1 MKSVSKRLSPINHIY
16 KLFTVYKGQDSRG
29 LFLYDWK
36 IVEFLNFFYKLLMWL
51 VVIGKWKVMFVMGL
65 DKN

>member
-16 KLFTVYKGQDSRG
+16 KLFTVYKGRDSRG

-36 IVEFLNFFYKLLMWL
+36 IVELLNFFLQIVD
-51 VVIGKWKVMFVMGL
+51 VVSSYW
-65 DKN
+65 

>member
-1 MKSVSKRLSPINHIY
+1 MSTIMKSVSKRLSPINHIY

-36 IVEFLNFFYKLLMWL
+36 IVELLNFFLQIVD
-51 VVIGKWKVMFVMGL
+51 VVSSYW
-65 DKN
+65 